1 MNYHLRQI
9 ILTLLFIILTLA
21 GCAYMTIFPQP
32 TKGFVQKPYFQVS
45 YNKARDTVLDV
56 LGDEGVGIAY
66 QVKENGRII
75 TGYFTM
81 TLENAH
87 AQTKVRWSYTLTF
100 TRLSEDKTIIE
111 IVCKI
116 EQYLKDL
123 GAVGYSWRDI
133 TGTSGYKKIANDL
146 EKWLYEKI
154 EKRTND
160 LKAESKPLQKPV
172 KAESPLGDN
181 KPSRKAETKPEPPV
195 SYDKPA
201 GKVETKAES
210 LITADPI
217 FKNIKAIVLKNGDV
231 IEGQIISIDHDAL
244 KIRTKKGNIASYS
257 FMNEVSEYI
266 YQ

>member
-9 ILTLLFIILTLA
+9 IVILLFMILTLA
-21 GCAYMTIFPQP
+21 GCASMTIYPQP

-45 YNKARDTVLDV
+45 YNKAWDTALEV
-56 LGDEGVGIAY
+56 LGDEGVGAAY

-87 AQTKVRWSYTLTF
+87 VQTKVRWSYTMTF
-100 TRLSEDKTIIE
+100 TRLSEDKTKIE

-123 GAVGYSWRDI
+123 GSVGYSWRDI
-133 TGTSGYKKIANDL
+133 TGMSGYKKIANDL

-172 KAESPLGDN
+172 KAEPPLGDN
-181 KPSRKAETKPEPPV
+181 KPSRK
-195 SYDKPA
+195 
-201 GKVETKAES
+201 VENK
-210 LITADPI
+210 LNLP
-217 FKNIKAIVLKNGDV
+217 
-231 IEGQIISIDHDAL
+231 
-244 KIRTKKGNIASYS
+244 
-257 FMNEVSEYI
+257 
-266 YQ
+266 